1 MLLETV
7 PSHVSYRK
15 DSTGVVEEKFIIPT
29 RIPSDLITAI
39 DVGGLEDAEVVK
51 LVEQQRDYKAYIK
64 GILESAFK
72 FEDWVEHSTGER
84 PNVKWRTYKAANIL
98 KSD

>member
-1 MLLETV
+1 MLQETV
-7 PSHVSYRK
+7 PSHVSYLK
-15 DSTGVVEEKFIIPT
+15 ESTGLAEDKFIIPT

-39 DVGGLEDAEVVK
+39 DVGGLEDADIVK

-64 GILESAFK
+64 GILEQAFK
-72 FEDWVEHSTGER
+72 FEDWVEHSTGTR
-84 PNVKWRTYKAANIL
+84 PTVKWRTYKAANIL